1 MFLTRISVNHP
12 VFATMIMVAIMVFGV
27 YSYQRLPIEQMPAVD
42 FPVVAVVVSYPGASP
57 EAVEADIVKPIEDAV
72 NTIAGL
78 DTIQSTAQAG
88 QALII
93 MIFDLEANSQEKAQD
108 VRDKIDPVKARLPSG
123 ANDPQVL
130 RFDPSALPILSLA
143 VSSDTLSDRDL
154 TALTQDI
161 IVKRLSNITGVGSAS
176 VVGGVPRQLNI
187 LIDPDR
193 LTAFNISPNAVISAL
208 QAANKDLAAGS
219 ITQGS
224 IVQSIQVLGRL
235 VDEQAFYD
243 VIVGNQGGQPVTL
256 RDVATIEDGTGEAS
270 SLAILNGERAL
281 AVDILKTQGANTVG
295 VAESIRKTINDLL
308 TKELP
313 EGTVKIEVVVDNAKP
328 VEDSFHAVQ
337 NMLIE
342 GAALAVIIVF
352 LFLNSW
358 RSTIITG
365 LTLPISIIGTMV
377 ALSVLGFTLNMM
389 TLLALSLAVGILI
402 DDAIVVRENITRHLH
417 MGKSHRQA
425 AFDGTNEIGLAVM
438 ATTLSIVAVFLPV
451 AFMDGIM
458 GRFFLQFGVTV
469 SVAVL
474 ISLFVAFTLDP
485 MMSSVWYDPA
495 SHPNAKR
502 GPIGRLVAQFDRL
515 FEWISEGYRHLI
527 RWGLKYR
534 KSVLL
539 IAVMSFVGAIML
551 FPRVGVEFIP
561 STDNGNFTVS
571 VETPAGSSKEYTGA
585 KLRQAEAIIRKLP
598 VVETTYSTVGGSIS
612 SAGAN
617 TGSMTVTLVDKEHR
631 DITPVQLMPQI
642 RQALVAVPGAKF
654 VVSSASGIGG
664 SSAPVSITIY
674 GDSFTVLDTL
684 ADQLVGEL
692 KQINGLIDIKSSLD
706 EAQPVVGITVN
717 RDLADNLGVS
727 LGQVAATLGPLIAG
741 DEVADWTAPNGQIY
755 KVVVRLPA
763 ELRNDID
770 AIGNLPIAQSGA
782 SGSNGMVTLSQ
793 VADVIQSTGP
803 ATINRKDLQRGVT
816 VEAYLE
822 GIELGSVTAQLQ
834 QAVDK
839 LDLPIGYRTSFG
851 GEVEQIADTM
861 GAIGSALLLAVIFIY
876 LVLASQF
883 GSFLQPIAIMG
894 SLPLALIGVMV
905 GLLVGGSTLNMFSAI
920 GFIMLMGLVVK
931 NAILLVDNA
940 NQHVRA
946 GMNLYEALVEAGV
959 TRFRPIIMTTLAMI
973 FGMLPLALSL
983 HEGSGQNAPMAH
995 AVIGGLI
1002 SSTALTLLV
1011 VPVLLTYLDTFS
1023 AFTRRFMP
1031 KSPDAVE
1038 HAHED
1043 ELENKVPAQ

>member
-12 VFATMIMVAIMVFGV
+12 VFATMIMVAILVFGV
-27 YSYQRLPIEQMPAVD
+27 YSYQRLPIEQLPDVD

-57 EAVEADIVKPIEDAV
+57 EAVEADVIEPIEEAV

-78 DTIQSTAQAG
+78 DSIQSTAQAG
-88 QALII
+88 QAMVL
-93 MIFDLEANSQEKAQD
+93 MIFNLDSDSQQKAQD
-108 VRDKIDPVKARLPSG
+108 VRDKIDPISARLPDG
-123 ANDPQVL
+123 AGNPQVL
-130 RFDPSALPILSLA
+130 RFDPSALPVLSLA
-143 VSSDTLSDRDL
+143 VSSDSLSDRDL

-161 IVKRLSNITGVGSAS
+161 IAKRISNIDGVGSAS

-187 LIDPDR
+187 EIDPDR
-193 LTAFNISPNAVISAL
+193 LAAFNISPNAVVQAL
-208 QAANKDLAAGS
+208 QAANRDLAAGS
-219 ITQGS
+219 ITQDS

-235 VDEQAFYD
+235 EDEQDFYD
-243 VIVGNQGGQPVTL
+243 ITVGSQGGQPVTV
-256 RDVATIEDGTGEAS
+256 RDVATIVDGTGEAA
-270 SLAILNGERAL
+270 SLAILNGQRAI
-281 AVDILKTQGANTVG
+281 AIDILKTQGANTVG
-295 VAESIRKTINDLL
+295 VAEEVRETIADLL
-308 TKELP
+308 ENELP
-313 EGTVKIEVVVDNAKP
+313 DGQVKIQVVVDNAKS
-328 VEDSFHAVQ
+328 VEESFHAVQ

-342 GAALAVIIVF
+342 GAILAVVIVF
-352 LFLNSW
+352 VFLNSW

-377 ALSVLGFTLNMM
+377 VHNVLGFSLNMM

-458 GRFFLQFGVTV
+458 GKFFLQFGVTV

-495 SHPNAKR
+495 SHPGAKR
-502 GPIGRLVAQFDRL
+502 GPVGRAVQQFDRL
-515 FEWISEGYRHLI
+515 FEWFTEGYRGLI
-527 RWGLKYR
+527 HWALKYR
-534 KSVLL
+534 KTVLL
-539 IAVMSFVGAIML
+539 IALLSFVGSFML

-561 STDNGNFTVS
+561 VTDTGIFTVA
-571 VETPAGSSKEYTGA
+571 VETPSGSSQGATVA
-585 KLRQAEAIIRKLP
+585 KLRQAEAVIRTFP
-598 VVETTYSTVGGSIS
+598 EVETTYSTVGGGLQAS
-612 SAGAN
+612 GAN
-617 TGSMTVTLVDKEHR
+617 SGTMTVTLVPKDQR
-631 DITPVQLMPQI
+631 DVTPEEIMP
-642 RQALVAVPGAKF
+642 RVRRALEAVPGADF
-654 VVSSASGIGG
+654 QVSSASGLGG
-664 SSAPVSITIY
+664 SSAPVSITLY
-674 GDSFTVLDTL
+674 GDTFNVLGRL
-684 ADQLVGEL
+684 SDQLEARL
-692 KQINGLIDIKSSLD
+692 AEIPGLINISSSID
-706 EAQPVVGITVN
+706 AAQAVVGIRIN
-717 RDLADNLGVS
+717 RDLADNLGIS
-727 LGQVAATLGPLIAG
+727 MNQIAATLGPLISG
-741 DEVADWTAPNGQIY
+741 EDVADWTAQNGQVY
-755 KVVVRLPA
+755 SVVVRLPEA
-763 ELRNDID
+763 LRNDVD

-782 SGSNGMVTLSQ
+782 TGSSQMITLAQ
-793 VADVIQSTGP
+793 VAEVVESTGP
-803 ATINRKDLQRGVT
+803 ATINRQDLQRGVT
-816 VEAYLE
+816 ISAYLE
-822 GIELGSVTAQLQ
+822 GVELGSVTGRLQ
-834 QAVDK
+834 AAVDS
-839 LDLPIGYRTSFG
+839 LDFPTGYRSSFG
-851 GEVEQIADTM
+851 GDVEQIGDTM
-861 GAIGSALLLAVIFIY
+861 GAVGSALLLAVIFIY

-940 NQHVRA
+940 NQHVRE
-946 GMNLYEALVEAGV
+946 GWNLYEALAEAGA

-973 FGMLPLALSL
+973 FGMLPLALNL

-1011 VPVLLTYLDTFS
+1011 VPVLLTYIDSFS
-1023 AFTRRFMP
+1023 AFTRRFLP
-1031 KSPDAVE
+1031 KAPLDAE
-1038 HAHED
+1038 
-1043 ELENKVPAQ
+1043 PALGE

>member
-27 YSYQRLPIEQMPAVD
+27 YSYQRLPIEQLPDID

-57 EAVEADIVKPIEDAV
+57 EAVEADVIEPIEDAV

-88 QALII
+88 QAMVL
-93 MIFDLEANSQEKAQD
+93 MIFNLEADSQQKALD
-108 VRDKIDPVKARLPSG
+108 VRDKIDPIKALLPDG
-123 ANDPQVL
+123 AGDPRVL
-130 RFDPSALPILSLA
+130 RFDPSALPVLSLA

-154 TALTQDI
+154 TALTEDVI
-161 IVKRLSNITGVGSAS
+161 ARRISNIDGVGSAT

-187 LIDPDR
+187 EIDPDR
-193 LTAFNISPNAVISAL
+193 LAAFNISPGSVVSAL

-219 ITQGS
+219 ITQDS

-235 VDEQAFYD
+235 EDEQDFYE
-243 VIVGNQGGQPVTL
+243 VTVGNQGGQPVTL
-256 RDVATIEDGTGEAS
+256 RDVATIVDGTGEAS
-270 SLAILNGERAL
+270 SLAILNGQRAL

-295 VAESIRKTINDLL
+295 VAEEIRHTIEDLL
-308 TKELP
+308 ESELP
-313 EGTVKIEVVVDNAKP
+313 DGVNIEVVVDNAEP
-328 VEDSFHAVQ
+328 VENSFHAVQ

-342 GAALAVIIVF
+342 GAILAVVIVF

-358 RSTIITG
+358 RSTVITG
-365 LTLPISIIGTMV
+365 LTLPISIIGTMI
-377 ALSVLGFTLNMM
+377 ALNFLGFTLNMM

-495 SHPNAKR
+495 ANPNAKR
-502 GPIGRLVAQFDRL
+502 GPIGRAVHQFDRL
-515 FEWISEGYRHLI
+515 FTWFTQGYRHLI
-527 RWGLKYR
+527 RWGLKFR

-539 IAVMSFVGAIML
+539 IALMSFVGTFFL
-551 FPRVGVEFIP
+551 FPQVGVEFIP
-561 STDNGNFTVS
+561 VTDNGNFTIS
-571 VETPAGSSKEYTGA
+571 VETPSGSSKEATAA
-585 KLRQAEAIIRKLP
+585 KLYQAETVINSFP
-598 VVETTYSTVGGSIS
+598 EVETIYSTIGGGVAA
-612 SAGAN
+612 AGAN
-617 TGSMTVTLVDKEHR
+617 SGTMTVTLVDKALR
-631 DITPVQLMPQI
+631 DITPVELMP
-642 RQALVAVPGAKF
+642 RVRAALEAVPGATF
-654 VVSSASGIGG
+654 QVSAASGMGG
-664 SSAPVSITIY
+664 SSAPVSVTLY
-674 GDSFTVLDTL
+674 GDSFEVLGRLGD
-684 ADQLVGEL
+684 EL
-692 KQINGLIDIKSSLD
+692 EASMAEIPGLIDISSSLD
-706 EAQPVVGITVN
+706 EAQAVVGIRIN
-717 RDLADNLGVS
+717 RDLADDLGVS
-727 LGQVAATLGPLIAG
+727 MGQIAATLGPLIAG
-741 DEVADWTAPNGQIY
+741 EDVADWTAQNGQVY
-755 KVVVRLPA
+755 SVVVRLP
-763 ELRNDID
+763 ESLRND
-770 AIGNLPIAQSGA
+770 AASLANLPIAQSGVT
-782 SGSNGMVTLSQ
+782 GSNQMVTLGQ
-793 VADVIQSTGP
+793 IADVVESVGP
-803 ATINRKDLQRGVT
+803 ATINRQDLQRGVT
-816 VEAYLE
+816 IEAHLE
-822 GIELGSVTAQLQ
+822 GVELGTVTPQLQ
-834 QAVDK
+834 AAVAA
-839 LDLPIGYRTSFG
+839 LTLPTGYRTSFG
-851 GEVEQIADTM
+851 GDVEQIAETM
-861 GAIGSALLLAVIFIY
+861 GAVGSALLLAVIFIY

-940 NQHVRA
+940 NQHVKE
-946 GMNLYEALVEAGV
+946 GWNLYEALVEAGS

-973 FGMLPLALSL
+973 FGMLPLALNL
-983 HEGSGQNAPMAH
+983 HGGSGENAPMAH

-1011 VPVLLTYLDTFS
+1011 VPVLLTYIDQFS
-1023 AFTRRFMP
+1023 RFSRRFLP
-1031 KSPDAVE
+1031 KAPDDGE
-1038 HAHED
+1038 HAQA
-1043 ELENKVPAQ
+1043 PM